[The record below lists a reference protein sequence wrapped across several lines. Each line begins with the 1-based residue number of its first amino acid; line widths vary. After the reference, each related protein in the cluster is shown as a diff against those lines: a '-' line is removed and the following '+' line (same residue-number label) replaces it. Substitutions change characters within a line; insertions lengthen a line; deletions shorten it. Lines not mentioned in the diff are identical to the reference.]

1 MNKKRLSD
9 LLRDEAEKSPETES
23 IEEVVN
29 NLEVDTTL
37 SDIEPLDETLDEHSP
52 VNTTSRARRT
62 SPTKAELETTLT
74 ELQEALQAAQMREE
88 SLGQQIADL
97 QLELQ
102 EQKLLVKN
110 LQPILEQTNQ
120 LKTELE
126 QAKKVILQLSE
137 INSASTQSAIAPKKE
152 SQANSKPTQSA
163 ITPRK
168 ESRDFRAQN
177 LNLKKLPHHSIQPP
191 QSLEPNPPD
200 SPGSNSKL
208 SNKDIGWF
216 D

>member
-9 LLRDEAEKSPETES
+9 LLRDEAQKSPDES

-29 NLEVDTTL
+29 NLEVDITL
-37 SDIEPLDETLDEHSP
+37 PETESLDETLDEHSP
-52 VNTTSRARRT
+52 VNTTSRTKRT
-62 SPTKAELETTLT
+62 NPTKAELETTLT

-88 SLGQQIADL
+88 SLGQQVVDL

-102 EQKLLVKN
+102 EQKLLVKT

-137 INSASTQSAIAPKKE
+137 INSKS
-152 SQANSKPTQSA
+152 TQSA
-163 ITPRK
+163 ITPKK
-168 ESRDFRAQN
+168 ELGDFRAQN